1 MNEKAAT
8 ILCALV
14 LGASHI
20 TWATGLA
27 YGRSLATGPEK
38 MSARKT
44 QNDITITCP
53 GRITYQ
59 VQPIAEWN
67 AGMYGIKQ
75 LKFEDAAVTGRI
87 LNCNYS
93 ANNGDSSTLSREM
106 PAGNI
111 CKNDFHAGSK
121 NWQFLC
127 KRAVAPIK
135 IKPKSD

>member
-1 MNEKAAT
+1 MNGKAAT
-8 ILCALV
+8 ILCAFIF
-14 LGASHI
+14 GASFM
-20 TWATGLA
+20 TWATDLA
-27 YGRSLATGPEK
+27 YARSPVGSEK
-38 MSARKT
+38 LSARIT